1 MAKFVKPLTETQL
14 KTIKPKATPY
24 CDGNNLYLFVYRGG
38 AKSFV
43 YLYSH
48 PITKKRI
55 KKKIGEHPHLSL
67 AAAREIVRGY
77 NQILATGI
85 DPFEFAE
92 QQAKENAKQSITVL
106 EFASQW
112 REIKLESKEHGQ
124 STMKKDWGRLN
135 KHLFPAFGAKPL
147 KDLER
152 TEIIAYFWELY
163 KVKGDTVSKVIRLLV
178 DILNKAVIRGVL
190 PHNHLKDLSLAFP
203 RKPDKPNPTIKAEE
217 LPELFRCLNRANN
230 FITAK
235 LLVEWQMLTMLRPA
249 EASSVEWS
257 EIDWENRLLYLPA
270 EKMKCT
276 LKKPRS
282 HIVPLSTQALAVLD
296 VMKQYHGHKRFVFAH
311 RLRDDA
317 PCNSQTANSVLKR
330 NGYKGKLTAHGLRAM
345 ARTYLADKGV
355 DFQIAET
362 CLAHTVGNNTSQRYN
377 HSDYLDMRRAVMQMW
392 GDFVE
397 QCKKA

>member
-24 CDGNNLYLFVYRGG
+24 SDGNNLYLFVRP
-38 AKSFV
+38 AVRSFV

-67 AAAREIVRGY
+67 AQARDIARSY
-77 NQILATGI
+77 NQILAQGI
-85 DPFEFAE
+85 DPFEYAE
-92 QQAKENAKQSITVL
+92 QQAKEQARQSITL
-106 EFASQW
+106 AEFAAQW
-112 REIKLESKEHGQ
+112 KRLKIATLENSE
-124 STMKKDWGRLN
+124 STMRKEWGRLN
-135 KHLFPAFGAKPL
+135 KHLFPYFGNKPL
-147 KDLER
+147 KDL
-152 TEIIAYFWELY
+152 AMLELVNHFLPLY
-163 KVKGDTVSKVIRLLV
+163 EVKGDTVEKVIGRLV
-178 DILNKAVIRGVL
+178 DMLNKAVSLGLL
-190 PHNHLKDLSLAFP
+190 PHNHLQDLRKTFP
-203 RKPDKPNPTIKAEE
+203 RKPDTHNPTIKAEE
-217 LPELFRCLNRANN
+217 LPELFRCLSRANN

-249 EASSVEWS
+249 EAVSVEWS
-257 EIDWENRLLYLPA
+257 EIDWENRLLHLPA

-282 HIVPLSTQALAVLD
+282 HTVPLSTQALAVLD
-296 VMKQYHGHKRFVFAH
+296 VMRQHNGHKRHVFAH
-311 RLRDDA
+311 RLQDDA

-345 ARTYLADKGV
+345 ARTYLADQGI

-377 HSDYLDMRRAVMQMW
+377 HSDYLQMRREVMQMW

>member
-14 KTIKPKATPY
+14 KTIKPKVTPY
-24 CDGNNLYLFVYRGG
+24 SDGNNLYLFVRP
-38 AKSFV
+38 AVRSFV

-67 AAAREIVRGY
+67 AQARDIARSY
-77 NQILATGI
+77 NQILAQGV
-85 DPFEFAE
+85 DPFEYAE
-92 QQAKENAKQSITVL
+92 QQAKEQARQSITL
-106 EFASQW
+106 AEFALQW
-112 REIKLESKEHGQ
+112 KRLKIATLENSE
-124 STMKKDWGRLN
+124 STMRKEWGRLN
-135 KHLFPAFGAKPL
+135 KHLFPYFGNKPL
-147 KDLER
+147 KDL
-152 TEIIAYFWELY
+152 AMLELVNHFLPLY
-163 KVKGDTVSKVIRLLV
+163 EVKGDTVEKLIGRLV
-178 DILNKAVIRGVL
+178 DMLNKAVSLGIL
-190 PHNHLKDLSLAFP
+190 PHNHLQDLRKTFP
-203 RKPDKPNPTIKAEE
+203 RKPDTHNPTIKAEE
-217 LPELFRCLNRANN
+217 LPELFRCLSRANN

-249 EASSVEWS
+249 EAVAVEWS
-257 EIDWENRLLYLPA
+257 EIDWENRLLHLPA

-276 LKKPRS
+276 LKKPRA
-282 HIVPLSTQALAVLD
+282 HTVPLSTQALAVLD
-296 VMKQYHGHKRFVFAH
+296 VMRQYNGHKRHVFAH
-311 RLRDDA
+311 RLQDDA

-345 ARTYLADKGV
+345 ARTYLADQGV

-377 HSDYLDMRRAVMQMW
+377 HSDYLQMRRAVMQMW